1 MTTEYERTAQEARQ
15 YRIERAERCPNCTK
29 PLCDWQGYEYGPELK
44 LAHAMQHIA
53 ETNAAM
59 AADLAEIRRLLRAP

>member
-15 YRIERAERCPNCTK
+15 HRIERAERCPNCTK
-29 PLCDWQGYEYGPELK
+29 PLCDWQGYAWAPELK